1 VRAAVKRRYKKG
13 DWLRI
18 PLGGDYDALGV
29 LTRACRS
36 RLFGYFFA
44 VPASHRPTSEELRA
58 LRPQDAVAALLF
70 GGAAIEQARW
80 EIVATS
86 LAFNP
91 HDWPFPDF
99 SSRGAFGDTWTRVRY
114 NPETL
119 QIVERRRIDAD
130 AAAALPDARFAGAQ
144 DVEAFLRRKIGG
156 EDAPLAQTVCEVRS
170 PVGAERLHALEHGG
184 RLQFSTALSA
194 SELELLA
201 RFIDAH
207 PHVALRVHGFRH
219 GYDAAQLAP
228 FTGLRHLIIDVHLL
242 QHGDSL
248 RRLNTLETVR
258 IGALRTTLDFLEALP
273 DLRVLE
279 LRGTRAP
286 LDPVLRLQHLEAF
299 ALEATMPLDFRR
311 FASAPRLRA
320 LSLGHGEYDLRA
332 LDAARALRS
341 LHLRALDCAE
351 LPQLHRLAH
360 LEDLHLEA
368 LRNVRD
374 LRPIAQAQSLRRLRI
389 SAMPQLNVEDFAP
402 LREGSLR
409 SLDVEIGSR
418 RKEREIYRLMK
429 PGNS

>member
-1 VRAAVKRRYKKG
+1 MKRRYKKG
-13 DWLRI
+13 DWIRV
-18 PLGGDYDALGV
+18 PLGGERDGLGV
-29 LTRACRS
+29 LARARQS

-44 VPASHRPTSEELRA
+44 VPVSHRPTSEELRA

-86 LAFNP
+86 LAFDP
-91 HDWPFPDF
+91 QEWPFPDF

-114 NPETL
+114 DPETL
-119 QIVERRRIDAD
+119 QIVERRRIDAQT
-130 AAAALPDARFAGAQ
+130 AAALPDARFADAQ

-156 EDAPLAQTVCEVRS
+156 EAAPVAQTVCEVRS
-170 PVGAERLHALEHGG
+170 PVDAERLYALEHGG
-184 RLQFSTALSA
+184 RLQFSTVLSA

-201 RFIDAH
+201 TFVNAH

-219 GYDAAQLAP
+219 GFDAAQLTP
-228 FTGLRHLIIDVHLL
+228 FTGLRHLILDVHRL
-242 QHGDSL
+242 QHADSL
-248 RRLNTLETVR
+248 RALHALQTVR

-273 DLRVLE
+273 ALRVLE
-279 LRGTRAP
+279 LHGTRAP
-286 LDPVLRLQHLEAF
+286 LDPVLRLQHLEALT
-299 ALEATMPLDFRR
+299 LEATMPLDFRG

-332 LDAARALRS
+332 LDAAGALRS

-351 LPQLHRLAH
+351 LPPLHRLAH

-368 LRNVRD
+368 LCRVRD
-374 LRPIAQAQSLRRLRI
+374 LGPVAQSASIRRLRI
-389 SAMPQLNVEDFAP
+389 SAMPQLNVDDFAP
-402 LREGSLR
+402 LREGRLR
-409 SLDVEIGSR
+409 SFDVEIGSR
-418 RKEREIYRLMK
+418 RKEREIYRLIK